1 MRTSNEDALEIAAQA
16 AEFVLRLEDEEVG
29 VELEL
34 SDWLARSPRHLKEL
48 RLSIAIHQQIRKMG
62 ADLQAK
68 TQGHSTQ
75 SDSSKMDRPGGRR
88 METPGRYA
96 LRHPVALF
104 IAAAAALVVGALF
117 GLYLYYQPLL
127 ALSENPHSY
136 RLIDGSLVQL
146 NAKSAA
152 HRDFHGGRRNVRLWR
167 GEAFFDVERD
177 VIHPFTVTAGNA
189 IVRAVGTT
197 FDVLLLSP
205 TTTVTVKAGRV
216 ELEGRCESSS
226 NRAADSTRT
235 DDRIVTLEAGEQATV
250 SRDGCVRMRAWL
262 DPMEL
267 DRQLAWSHERV
278 DFRSETLRSAV
289 DQLNRYNRRQLLIPD
304 PTIQDVL
311 CCSGL
316 FDSKN
321 LDSFIKALQPLGI
334 KPAPQR
340 GARQEALDIALI
352 GPNCHWDGVRCNNE

>member
-1 MRTSNEDALEIAAQA
+1 MRTNNEDALEFAAQA

-34 SDWLARSPRHLKEL
+34 SDWLARSPHHLKEL

-68 TQGHSTQ
+68 AQGHSRQ
-75 SDSSKMDRPGGRR
+75 SDSSRMDRPGRR
-88 METPGRYA
+88 KVQTPDRYA
-96 LRHPVALF
+96 FRHPVALF
-104 IAAAAALVVGALF
+104 MAAATALLVGALL

-136 RLIDGSLVQL
+136 RLSDGSLVQL

-152 HRDFHGGRRNVRLWR
+152 SRDFHGARRNVRLWR
-167 GEAFFDVERD
+167 GEAFFDVEHD

-197 FDVLLLSP
+197 FDVLLLASK
-205 TTTVTVKAGRV
+205 TTVTVKTGRV
-216 ELEGRCESSS
+216 ELERRCGSQL
-226 NRAADSTRT
+226 NTATGSTRA
-235 DDRIVTLEAGEQATV
+235 DDRIVTLEAGEQASV
-250 SRDGCVRMRAWL
+250 SRDGCVHTRARL

-267 DRQLAWSHERV
+267 DRLLAWSHERV
-278 DFRSETLRSAV
+278 DFRRDTLRTAV
-289 DQLNRYNRRQLLIPD
+289 SQLNRYNRRRLLIGD
-304 PTIQDVL
+304 PTIQDVP

-316 FDSKN
+316 FDSKD

-334 KPAPQR
+334 KPAAQR
-340 GARQEALDIALI
+340 SAGSDSNDVALI